1 MMETA
6 SEASMGK
13 KRLAK
18 YLASKPEGEYS
29 YLDKILKAYADG
41 EAARL
46 LSKYE
51 FYDTQIT
58 FQIVKND
65 NNLQIDGKFYNLAIN
80 ISFLE
85 RGYEYA
91 IYPLDK
97 HIKQIEDRFETHTY
111 AEGDTAES
119 IITKIHEKL
128 QSHPELV
135 IGPIPKNRRKL
146 YALLSALFIS
156 LPLVISGYLAAYGF
170 ITDTKVYGNWW
181 IIILFVISLFLGNH
195 FYYKTRK

>member
-1 MMETA
+1 
-6 SEASMGK
+6 MGK

-29 YLDKILKAYADG
+29 HLDKILKAYADS
-41 EAARL
+41 EAAQL

-97 HIKQIEDRFETHTY
+97 RIKQIEDRFESRV
-111 AEGDTAES
+111 GDRS
-119 IITKIHEKL
+119 DPQKQTKIVCAFIRIVHFIALGCFRLFGGIRIYHRHKGVW
-128 QSHPELV
+128 ELV
-135 IGPIPKNRRKL
+135 DHNSFC
-146 YALLSALFIS
+146 YFFIS
-156 LPLVISGYLAAYGF
+156 
-170 ITDTKVYGNWW
+170 
-181 IIILFVISLFLGNH
+181 
-195 FYYKTRK
+195 R

>member
-1 MMETA
+1 
-6 SEASMGK
+6 MGK

-97 HIKQIEDRFETHTY
+97 RIKQIEDRFETHTY
-111 AEGDTAES
+111 EEGDTAES

-128 QSHPELV
+128 QSHPVLV

-146 YALLSALFIS
+146 YALLSAFFFLLPFIVFGCMILYGVLTNTRFIGNYWWS
-156 LPLVISGYLAAYGF
+156 LIVI
-170 ITDTKVYGNWW
+170 IP
-181 IIILFVISLFLGNH
+181 LFLALH